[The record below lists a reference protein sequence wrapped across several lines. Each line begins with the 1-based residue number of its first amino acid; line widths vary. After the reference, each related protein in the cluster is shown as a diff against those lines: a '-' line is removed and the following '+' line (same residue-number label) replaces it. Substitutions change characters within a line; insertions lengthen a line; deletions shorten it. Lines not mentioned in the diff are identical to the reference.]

1 MNRIRALSFFTGAM
15 GLDNGLKKAGIDIIL
30 ACENDKTIR
39 ETIRLNNPKIKIIG
53 DINNY
58 SASEIRKI
66 ANLKPKEKIDLII
79 GGPPCQAFSTA
90 GNR

>member
-39 ETIRLNNPKIKIIG
+39 YAKK
-53 DINNY
+53 DI
-58 SASEIRKI
+58 S
-66 ANLKPKEKIDLII
+66 
-79 GGPPCQAFSTA
+79 
-90 GNR
+90 